1 VTYSTGNA
9 SFKHFEIV
17 HLLVKLMN
25 SVNHLF
31 ADCYKIGER
40 EANSISNSAYKKMP
54 LIKEKRSNARH
65 AIK

>member
-1 VTYSTGNA
+1 
-9 SFKHFEIV
+9 
-17 HLLVKLMN
+17 MN